1 MIRFALPALLAAATL
16 SVAPAFATQLVL
28 QSRQPYWIV
37 GDRDDNLSRLCS
49 LGRFNQR
56 IDNQYVA
63 RFGGEHGEAVLGIA
77 KGTGL
82 NLYDPGHVSKPKE
95 DYFFLGD
102 GTSECEVFVGGRPK
116 KKPGST
122 PAEPSQNVPAQ
133 GPKPAAPA
141 TPAASAPKP
150 DTGASPQ

>member
-1 MIRFALPALLAAATL
+1 MIRLALPTLLAAVAL
-16 SVAPAFATQLVL
+16 SVTPALATQLVL
-28 QSRQPYWIV
+28 QSKQPYWIV
-37 GDRDDNLSRLCS
+37 GDRDDDLSRLCS

-82 NLYDPGHVSKPKE
+82 NLYDPNHASKPKE

-102 GTSECEVFVGGRPK
+102 GTSECQVFVGGRPK
-116 KKPGST
+116 KKLTPPGASKSVPVNT
-122 PAEPSQNVPAQ
+122 GPAEAA
-133 GPKPAAPA
+133 KPAPPPAP
-141 TPAASAPKP
+141 APKP